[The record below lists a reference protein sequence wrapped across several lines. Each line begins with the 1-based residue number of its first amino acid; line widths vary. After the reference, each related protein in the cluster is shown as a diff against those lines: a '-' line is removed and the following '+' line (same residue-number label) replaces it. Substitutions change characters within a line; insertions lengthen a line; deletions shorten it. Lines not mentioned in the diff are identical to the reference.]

1 MIVWNRLRG
10 SNICA
15 VGVLAAEDWR
25 NCMEEIIVKIFL
37 VMRWW
42 EERENNKQR
51 PNKNKQVS
59 KI

>member
-10 SNICA
+10 SKICA

-25 NCMEEIIVKIFL
+25 ICMEEIIVKIFL
-37 VMRWW
+37 VIRLW

-51 PNKNKQVS
+51 TNKNKQVS